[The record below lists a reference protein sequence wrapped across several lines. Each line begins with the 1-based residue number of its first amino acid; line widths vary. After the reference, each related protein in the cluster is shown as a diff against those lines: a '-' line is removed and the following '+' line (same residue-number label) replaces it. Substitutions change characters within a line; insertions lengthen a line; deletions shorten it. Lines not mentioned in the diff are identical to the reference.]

1 MMALSLHAGMARDAA
16 SPNGKITA
24 SLKDGGL
31 VVSYQRQ
38 TVLELPAIGI
48 GGQTLTSGA
57 QLKHTARISALTPP
71 VTKPDRWLWLICDV
85 LPCQA
90 LPELADRFLV
100 GDAIVRVVLLCFL
113 HRTEKVHAQVA
124 VEVVILD

>member
-1 MMALSLHAGMARDAA
+1 MKKTLILLAMMALSLHAGMARDAA

-38 TVLELPAIGI
+38 AVLELPAIGI

-57 QLKHTARISALTPP
+57 QLKHTARISA
-71 VTKPDRWLWLICDV
+71 DYHAIADGRW
-85 LPCQA
+85 PAPRGAA
-90 LPELADRFLV
+90 LR
-100 GDAIVRVVLLCFL
+100 R
-113 HRTEKVHAQVA
+113 RTGPA
-124 VEVVILD
+124 L